1 MKMYVPN
8 ITMYILWSIFFSCSD
23 QRQNIKATKSEM
35 ATSNYQKIN
44 YDSSI
49 LSIEKKLGTF
59 TFSEQLL
66 TIEEFKDLYEQG
78 SFYINEAKNFLLNDN
93 YTLQEKKITVYSMQ
107 NLDKSSYINFCV
119 ACKSLYDEG
128 KIPELLLKTAI
139 NPNFLKKYPI
149 VRNYGDG
156 DVISLLN
163 GIKNESKIS
172 PEFKELINEILSGK
186 SWQGVKKFMEDS
198 GQ

>member
-1 MKMYVPN
+1 MYLPN
-8 ITMYILWSIFFSCSD
+8 IAMYILWGIFFSCTN
-23 QRQNIKATKSEM
+23 QRQNIKETKSEM
-35 ATSNYQKIN
+35 TSSNYQKMN

-49 LSIEKKLGTF
+49 LLIERKLGTF

-66 TIEEFKDLYEQG
+66 TIEEFKDLYEHS
-78 SFYINEAKNFLLNDN
+78 SFYINEAKNFLSKDN
-93 YTLQEKKITVYSMQ
+93 FTLQEKKITVYSMQ
-107 NLDKSSYINFCV
+107 NLDKSNYISFCV
-119 ACKSLYDEG
+119 ACKNLYDEG

-149 VRNYGDG
+149 IRNYNDA

-163 GIKNESKIS
+163 GIKNEQKIS